1 MQKQMS
7 GKRHRRIMWGTIVV
21 TCSLW
26 ALFWLG
32 MSTGRA
38 DSGREAQIVGT
49 VKNRPTAPTVQ
60 GTWQIERENK
70 GSVTLFTVVVDGNTE
85 LDSKIPDIGDVAEIQ
100 GFWQGNNVIRA
111 KSLKLKDHVSGSDDD
126 IYGWV
131 LATPDT
137 GEVGAWEILERQDV
151 TRTVI
156 ATANTRFDHGI
167 PRIGEA
173 VEVRGTRQS
182 DGTVLARRIRPDAF
196 ELQQVIARL
205 KPGVLSSTVA
215 SRFGLTPLATVL
227 ASGSIYLFSTS
238 EDDETN
244 AVERLKNDTE
254 HVIWAELNYVGRV
267 PVGNPKRAW
276 NWGGVD
282 NSGYVNQAAFA
293 QIDLG
298 PALQRYHGDGVTVA
312 VLDTG
317 ADLSHEAL
325 VGHFVDSSDMWD
337 MVADDAVPQDEGVG
351 LAWGHGTHIA
361 GVIAHIAPASKI
373 MPIRVLDA
381 NGRGNT
387 TTLAYAIEWAVKHGA
402 KVVNLSLGAEFD
414 SQVLSTTIHDA
425 LAQGVFVA
433 AAAGNDNVTIRQY
446 PAGYAGVVGVTAINE
461 ANVKA
466 DFANYGTGWVDI
478 AAPGVGITSS
488 IIGPQGSGYAS
499 WSGTSMST
507 AFVSGAAALLRQE
520 LPTADVATLTNL
532 LQKTAHN
539 LDGANP
545 SYAGQLGG
553 LLDLGAAVDAGSPP
567 IGTPTPIPAQQAK
580 PIYLP
585 GVKSSP

>member
-1 MQKQMS
+1 M
-7 GKRHRRIMWGTIVV
+7 VV

-26 ALFWLG
+26 ALLWLG
-32 MSTGRA
+32 MSSGRA

-49 VKNRPTAPTVQ
+49 VKNRPTAPTTQ
-60 GTWQIERENK
+60 GTWQIESETK
-70 GSVTLFTVVVDGNTE
+70 GSVTLYTVIVDGDTE
-85 LDSKIPDIGDVAEIQ
+85 LDSKVPDIGDVAEIQ
-100 GFWQGNNVIRA
+100 GFWQSNNVIRA
-111 KSLKLKDHVSGSDDD
+111 KSLKLKEHNSGSDDD

-131 LATPDT
+131 LAAPDASK
-137 GEVGAWEILERQDV
+137 VGAWEILERKDV

-167 PRIGEA
+167 PNVGDA
-173 VEVRGTRQS
+173 VEVRGTSQS
-182 DGTVLARRIRPDAF
+182 DGTLLARRIRPDAF

-205 KPGVLSSTVA
+205 QPGVLSSTVA
-215 SRFGLTPLATVL
+215 SRFGLTPLSTVL
-227 ASGSIYLFSTS
+227 ASGNIYLFSTS

-244 AVERLKNDTE
+244 TVDRLKNDTE
-254 HVIWAELNYVGRV
+254 QVIWAELNYVGRV

-282 NSGYVNQAAFA
+282 DSGYINQAAFT
-293 QIDLG
+293 QIDLA
-298 PALQRYHGDGVTVA
+298 PAAQRFNGNGVVVA

-325 VGHFVDSSDMWD
+325 VNHFVAPGDMWD

-361 GVIAHIAPASKI
+361 GVIAHIAPNSKI

-387 TTLAYAIEWAVKHGA
+387 TTLAYAIEWAVQHGA
-402 KVVNLSLGAEFD
+402 DVINLSLGAEFD
-414 SQVLSTTIHDA
+414 SQVLSSTIHDA
-425 LAQGVFVA
+425 IDQGVFVA
-433 AAAGNDNVTIRQY
+433 AAAGNDNVTVRQY
-446 PAGYAGVVGVTAINE
+446 PAGYAGVVGVTAVNE
-461 ANVKA
+461 ANKKA
-466 DFANYGTGWVDI
+466 DFANYGPKWVDI

-520 LPTADVATLTNL
+520 LPTANVATLTNL
-532 LQKTAHN
+532 LQDTAHS
-539 LDGANP
+539 LDNINP
-545 SYAGQLGG
+545 EYAGQLGG
-553 LLDLGAAVDAGSPP
+553 LLDVGAAVNAADTPVE
-567 IGTPTPIPAQQAK
+567 TPTPIPTTQAK

-585 GVKSSP
+585 GVKSTR